1 VFIVSGTNVLVR
13 AARLLPVLALW
24 AAAATA
30 LTIPARRVA
39 DWYVMTDELLYERL
53 AFSVAR
59 TGSPLPA
66 LHGQHV
72 PVANQLYPI
81 LLASVA
87 GHQLVPSFLVRAH
100 TLNAIVMTSAAVPA
114 FLLARDVL
122 RSSVGPYVAAALAV
136 AVPWLMLA
144 SFLLTEVAAYPA
156 FLWAVYLV
164 QRAIARPSVQ
174 ADALALVGLAAALLA
189 RTQLA
194 VLVVVAALA
203 VVVIERQRAGE
214 RHRLLAAAGALVLVV
229 LVALAVAGH
238 ASSLLGTYSG
248 TAHGSLVTWS
258 LPRAFAQH
266 AATLA
271 LGLGLL
277 PALLGSAW
285 LGARAWRLEPG
296 PTVAILAVVLLLLE
310 VASFDLRY
318 GDGLPRDRYL
328 FYAAPLLLIGFVG
341 ALEDAVA
348 PRRALI
354 VPAIVLA
361 SGIAWA
367 PLPTFAKVSVDV
379 PTAVLDDYI
388 VRNGGRWLLALAG
401 IVLLVFFALAR
412 VSLPRRVV
420 AIVLAAATL
429 AALVAET
436 AYAFD
441 RVLRTDGTS
450 DRPITASPGAVL
462 DWIDRTVGPGA
473 DVTMIPYAQI
483 AADYWDTAFYWW
495 DLEFWNRSVTRASY
509 PGNRFAEIQ
518 STFPNLDLRFDR
530 RTGRANTSPTRYVAQ
545 SDFETRFRVRGPTV
559 SLTRDVRLIDA
570 GSRWYAD
577 WRTSGLDDDG
587 FTVAGRPVRLL
598 VYPAPGQRGRRLR
611 HVTFQVLALGEEALG
626 STRMTANS
634 EHAVRVQVCV
644 PPDRPG
650 SIVLRPSGS
659 ASVYGDFGTRA
670 GIAQTRVRSVRI
682 QRIALAD
689 ELGTC

>member
-1 VFIVSGTNVLVR
+1 MR
-13 AARLLPVLALW
+13 AARFLPVLALW

-30 LTIPARRVA
+30 LAIPARRVA

-66 LHGQHV
+66 LHGRHV

-87 GHQLVPSFLVRAH
+87 GHHLVPSFLVRAH
-100 TLNAIVMTSAAVPA
+100 TLNAVVMTSAVVPA

-174 ADALALVGLAAALLA
+174 ADALALVGLAAAVLA

-194 VLVVVAALA
+194 VLVVVAVLA
-203 VVVIERQRAGE
+203 VVAVERQRAVE

-258 LPRAFAQH
+258 LPKAFAQH

-285 LGARAWRLEPG
+285 LGARAWRLQPG
-296 PTVAILAVVLLLLE
+296 PAVAILAVVLLLLE

-361 SGIAWA
+361 AGIAWA
-367 PLPTFAKVSVDV
+367 PLPTFANVSVDV

-388 VRNGGRWLLALAG
+388 VRNGGRWLVALAA
-401 IVLLVFFALAR
+401 ILLLVFFALAR
-412 VSLPRRVV
+412 VSLPRRLV
-420 AIVLAAATL
+420 AVVLAAATL

-436 AYAFD
+436 AYGFD
-441 RVLRTDGTS
+441 RLLRTDGTS
-450 DRPITASPGAVL
+450 GRPITASPGAVL
-462 DWIDRTVGPGA
+462 DWVDRTVGPGA

-495 DLEFWNRSVTRASY
+495 DLEFWNRSVTRVSY

-518 STFPNLDLRFDR
+518 STFPNLGLRFDR
-530 RTGRANTSPTRYVAQ
+530 RTGRANTSPTRYVVQ
-545 SDFETRFRVRGPTV
+545 SDFETRFRVHGPTV
-559 SLTRDVRLIDA
+559 SLTRDARLIDA
-570 GSRWYAD
+570 GSRWHAD

-611 HVTFQVLALGEEALG
+611 HVTFQVLALGDEAVG
-626 STRMTANS
+626 STRMTANT
-634 EHAVRVQVCV
+634 EHAVRDRVCV

-670 GIAQTRVRSVRI
+670 GIAETRVRSVRI